1 MKIQST
7 DEVIKTAIEFGL
19 KIMELQLQK
28 KVIDDDIKELK
39 EEYKEEGVAVG
50 TVNKVIVSLKAKA
63 KKTEGEL
70 LEEEILQEKLDANE
84 EIQNKI
90 QELIN

>member
-7 DEVIKTAIEFGL
+7 DEVIKTAIEFGI
-19 KIMELQLQK
+19 KMMELQLQK
-28 KVIDDDIKELK
+28 KSIDEDIKELK

-50 TVNKVIVSLKAKA
+50 TVNKVITLLKAKA

-70 LEEEILQEKLDANE
+70 LEEEILQEKLEADE
-84 EIQNKI
+84 LVQNKI